1 MNQAPQVALAVLKEV
16 GILAEASLPP
26 AQADIAGNRIVP
38 ARLCLRVL
46 QLVTV
51 APGFI
56 ERFLRKVFS
65 SLGAAGQ
72 LNTEADK
79 S

>member
-1 MNQAPQVALAVLKEV
+1 MLKEV
-16 GILAEASLPP
+16 GRIASAKLPP

-38 ARLCLRVL
+38 ARLSLRVV

-65 SLGAAGQ
+65 GLAAAGQ
-72 LNTEADK
+72 LSTEADEP
-79 S
+79 